1 MSQTIEHQRAAHALN
16 AVMTVASPS
25 VEKKKQQ
32 AYRSAARSL
41 PAHLMIQGIGQT
53 LAMLATEDAP
63 VCGLYLTLQDWL
75 TRTGGPLAPEK
86 DVLIAITIMDQN
98 HYIAAQAEAVKLA
111 GWLKKFAAALIEAPK
126 AKPKAGETQ
135 EQNDA
140 SDHEPAQ
147 S

>member
-1 MSQTIEHQRAAHALN
+1 MSQTIEQQRAAHALN
-16 AVMTVASPS
+16 AVLAVASPS

-53 LAMLATEDAP
+53 LAMLATEEAP

-86 DVLIAITIMDQN
+86 DVLIAITTMDQN

-111 GWLKKFAAALIEAPK
+111 GWLKKFAAALIQAPQ
-126 AKPKAGETQ
+126 ARPGAGETLGN
-135 EQNDA
+135 EA
-140 SDHEPAQ
+140 LADHESAK